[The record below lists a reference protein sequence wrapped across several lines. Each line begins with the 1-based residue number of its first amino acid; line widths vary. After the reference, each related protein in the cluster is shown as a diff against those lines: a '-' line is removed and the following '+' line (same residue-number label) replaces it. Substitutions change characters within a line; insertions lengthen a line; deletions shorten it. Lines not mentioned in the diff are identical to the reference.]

1 MKKNIPPET
10 ADSAQPA
17 PASRERRSKPKSVR
31 RPERGL
37 DSCEKPVTA
46 RNIAADIHRVMVAGE
61 RYTVDQLSKLVAHGP
76 ASVRHCLADAVA
88 RGVVRRSTQDGRI
101 VVFWKRTDPES
112 EGSEREQDHRSRLA
126 QTLQGY
132 DSCMSRFRELCMATR
147 RGDVRSCNIAG
158 PSTMLA
164 GGAGAGTPD
173 VAGDGK
179 PPAVR

>member
-1 MKKNIPPET
+1 
-10 ADSAQPA
+10 
-17 PASRERRSKPKSVR
+17 
-31 RPERGL
+31 
-37 DSCEKPVTA
+37 
-46 RNIAADIHRVMVAGE
+46 MVAGE

-88 RGVVRRSTQDGRI
+88 RGVVRRSTQDDRM
-101 VVFWKRTDPES
+101 VVFWKRTDSES

-132 DSCMSRFRELCMATR
+132 DSGMSRFRDLCMATR
-147 RGDVRSCNIAG
+147 HGDVRADDRARPAPISADE
-158 PSTMLA
+158 
-164 GGAGAGTPD
+164 GAGTPD